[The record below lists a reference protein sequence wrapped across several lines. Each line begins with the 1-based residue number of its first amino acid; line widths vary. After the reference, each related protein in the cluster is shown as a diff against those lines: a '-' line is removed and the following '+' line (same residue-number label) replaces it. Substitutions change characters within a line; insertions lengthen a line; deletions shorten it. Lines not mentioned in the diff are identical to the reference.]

1 MPKLTTLPQ
10 PTPVKLWS
18 RDHKP
23 SPQLA
28 AAIMAGIR
36 QLDALGADQHADYW
50 ICDLHR
56 VDGHPIDCR
65 WTDGALALIERDV
78 MQAELQTGQ
87 TARRLL

>member
-10 PTPVKLWS
+10 PTTVTLWPL
-18 RDHKP
+18 DHKP

-28 AAIMAGIR
+28 AAIRAGIR

-50 ICDLHR
+50 CQELHR
-56 VDGHPIDCR
+56 VDGYPIEHR
-65 WTDGALALIERDV
+65 WTDGTLALIERDV

-87 TARRLL
+87 TA